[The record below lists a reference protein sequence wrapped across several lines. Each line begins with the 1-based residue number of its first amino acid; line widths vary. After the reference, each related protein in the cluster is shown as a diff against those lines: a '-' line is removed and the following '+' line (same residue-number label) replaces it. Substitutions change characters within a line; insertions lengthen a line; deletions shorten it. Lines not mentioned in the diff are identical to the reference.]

1 MKISIFSGVVL
12 TWCGISGLHAQTD
25 TPEMAEARVMGVTV
39 VQMMQSNL
47 KSRDEKSFPG
57 IHDWMLK
64 EGKVFNELNKDKPDE
79 SWRKLD
85 SRKLVQHNANFW
97 QMYYEVVPGDP
108 GLAMLHAGVLL
119 AAGNA
124 DRAQTIL
131 RLTLHRGDLDDN
143 TQKIIISIMQ
153 HCGAFMRP
161 SQKLVKAGVEL
172 HDKGDFDG
180 ALKQYDAALS
190 LWPLNGWAA
199 YERGT
204 TLRIR
209 DKDDSEK
216 VAQAFAQS
224 REFQPFQF
232 HAWQGKK
239 ADIPGMMEMLTQMP
253 GLWEPSLKNINHVM
267 KPEDL
272 LKMSELLQLAEV
284 DDLAL
289 VTRQIYIVRRGSYMP
304 EDHPFISKSLRRLVP
319 GVQAETTIAKLAG
332 AGLTLTQIFQAPVR
346 GQAK

>member
-1 MKISIFSGVVL
+1 MKFPILPGVVL
-12 TWCGISGLHAQTD
+12 SLCLFSRVHAETD
-25 TPEMAEARVMGVTV
+25 TKEMAEARVMGVTV
-39 VQMMQSNL
+39 VQLMQGNL
-47 KSRDEKSFPG
+47 QSRSETSFPG

-64 EGKVFNELNKDKPDE
+64 EGKSFNELDKDKPDD

-85 SRKLVQHNANFW
+85 SRKLAQHNANFW

-119 AAGNA
+119 AAGDA
-124 DRAQTIL
+124 DRAQTVL
-131 RLTLHRGDLDDN
+131 RLTLHRGDLEED

-161 SQKLVKAGVEL
+161 SHQMVNAGVQL
-172 HDKGDFDG
+172 HDKGDFAG

-209 DKDDSEK
+209 DMDDTEQVVK
-216 VAQAFAQS
+216 AFAQS

-232 HAWQGKK
+232 AAWQGTKK
-239 ADIPGMMEMLTQMP
+239 DIPGMEEMLIEMRE
-253 GLWEPSLKNINHVM
+253 LWEPSLKNINYVM
-267 KPEDL
+267 KEEDL
-272 LKMSELLQLAEV
+272 MKMSEILQLAEV

-289 VTRQIYIVRRGSYMP
+289 VVRQICVVRRGRYAP
-304 EDHPFISKSLRRLVP
+304 EDHPFISKSLRRLAP
-319 GVQAETTIAKLAG
+319 GVQAEVTLAKLSG
-332 AGLTLTQIFQAPVR
+332 AGLQTTQIFQAPVPGR
-346 GQAK
+346 AK

>member
-1 MKISIFSGVVL
+1 MKFTILPGVALYFCLISH
-12 TWCGISGLHAQTD
+12 LHAQTD
-25 TPEMAEARVMGVTV
+25 TPEMSEARVMGVTV
-39 VQMMQSNL
+39 VQLMQDNL
-47 KSRDEKSFPG
+47 KSRSETSFPG

-64 EGKVFNELNKDKPDE
+64 EGKVFNALNKDKPDD

-85 SRKLVQHNANFW
+85 SRKLVHHNASFW

-119 AAGNA
+119 TSGDA

-131 RLTLHRGDLDDN
+131 RLTLHRGDLNED
-143 TQKIIISIMQ
+143 TQKILTSIMQ

-161 SQKLVKAGVEL
+161 SHQLVNAGVQL
-172 HDKGDFDG
+172 HDKGDFSG
-180 ALKQYDAALS
+180 ALQQYDAALR

-204 TLRIR
+204 TLRVR
-209 DKDDSEK
+209 DKEDNDQ
-216 VAQAFAQS
+216 VLTAFARS
-224 REFQPFQF
+224 REIQPFQF

-239 ADIPGMMEMLTQMP
+239 ANIPGMVEMLTEMP
-253 GLWEPSLKNINHVM
+253 ELWEPSLKNIKYVM
-267 KPEDL
+267 KSEDL
-272 LKMSELLQLAEV
+272 LKMSEILQLAEV

-289 VTRQIYIVRRGSYMP
+289 VARQIYIVRRGRYSP

-319 GVQAETTIAKLAG
+319 GIQAETTIDKLSG
-332 AGLTLTQIFQAPVR
+332 AGLTTTQIYQAPVPGR
-346 GQAK
+346 AK

>member
-1 MKISIFSGVVL
+1 MNLLTLQVVFL
-12 TWCGISGLHAQTD
+12 SFCLLCSLNAQTD
-25 TPEMAEARVMGVTV
+25 TPEMAEARMMGVTV
-39 VQMMQSNL
+39 VQLMQGNL
-47 KSRDEKSFPG
+47 KSRDEASFPG
-57 IHDWMLK
+57 INDWMLK
-64 EGKVFNELNKDKPDE
+64 EGKVFSELNKDKPDN

-119 AAGNA
+119 TAGDA

-131 RLTLHRGDLDDN
+131 RLTLHRGDLDET
-143 TQKIIISIMQ
+143 TQKVLTSIMQ

-161 SQKLVKAGVEL
+161 SHQMVNAGVQL
-172 HDKGDFDG
+172 HDKGDFAG
-180 ALKQYDAALS
+180 ALEQYDAALR

-204 TLRIR
+204 TLRMQDMKESTQVER
-209 DKDDSEK
+209 
-216 VAQAFAQS
+216 AFAQS

-239 ADIPGMMEMLTQMP
+239 ADIPGMVEMLTQMP
-253 GLWEPSLKNINHVM
+253 GLWEPSLQNIKLVM

-272 LKMSELLQLAEV
+272 LKMSEILQLAEV

-289 VTRQIYIVRRGSYMP
+289 VVRQIYIVRRGRYAP
-304 EDHPFISKSLRRLVP
+304 EDHPFISKSLRRLAP
-319 GVQAETTIAKLAG
+319 GVQTETTLEKLSG
-332 AGLTLTQIFQAPVR
+332 AGMMTTQTYQAPVPGR
-346 GQAK
+346 AK